1 MHAKNYMAHVSVES
15 IAPLIEHH
23 RGNIAAIARQLK
35 VARGT
40 VWDRIKT
47 SPELQAALVDAR
59 ESMLDDAVTALN
71 DKVLGGDTIALIFFL
86 KTQGWRRGFAER
98 KQLDVSV
105 NEMEGHT
112 ANDNDVMTLAK
123 WKEQQQKNIA
133 QVAETMALFDEV
145 YEDDNGEN
153 TIDAEFTKTV

>member
-15 IAPLIEHH
+15 IAPLIDLH
-23 RGNIAAIARQLK
+23 RGNIAAIARQLN

-59 ESMLDDAVTALN
+59 ESMLDDAVASLHN
-71 DKVLGGDTIALIFFL
+71 KVLSGDTIALIFFL

-112 ANDNDVMTLAK
+112 AASDDTMTLQK
-123 WKEQQQKNIA
+123 WQAQQQRNIA
-133 QVAETMALFDEV
+133 QVKETMALFDEV
-145 YEDDNGEN
+145 YEDDDDSI
-153 TIDAEFTKTV
+153 TIDGEITKTV